1 VNRRHVLRRRIVV
14 AVLLLLSVALLTA
27 YFRESDSG
35 EAHSVQNGVMTV
47 VSPLQSGTA
56 TATKPFRDAWNWV
69 GDLFSAKS
77 QNKALK
83 EEVEQLRALLA
94 QELTT
99 QDENEQLRSLLD
111 YQKSE
116 VFPKGAQ
123 MITARVI
130 DRSTSAWYSTATIN
144 AGSSDGVS
152 VDDPV
157 VAHSAGPAGRG
168 LVGRVTKVT
177 ANASQV
183 LLVTDQQSFVDAMIE
198 PGGAQGIAGGSVTG
212 DVTLDYVDKNEKVK
226 DGQYVVTSGRNGSIF
241 VKGIPI
247 GQIESVGSQ
256 EVELYQSIAVKPWV
270 DFRKLDIV
278 AVITR

>member
-1 VNRRHVLRRRIVV
+1 M

-27 YFRESDSG
+27 YFRESESG
-35 EAHSVQNGVMTV
+35 VAHSVQSGVMTV
-47 VSPLQSGTA
+47 VAPLQSGTA

-77 QNKALK
+77 ENKALK
-83 EEVEQLRALLA
+83 QEVEQLRAGLA

-99 QDENEQLRSLLD
+99 QAENEQLRALLD
-111 YQKSE
+111 FRE
-116 VFPKGAQ
+116 DHVFPKGVDLV
-123 MITARVI
+123 TARVI
-130 DRSTSAWYSTATIN
+130 DRSTSAWYSTATIS
-144 AGSSDGVS
+144 AGSGDGVQ

-157 VAHSAGPAGRG
+157 VNGQG

-177 ANASQV
+177 LNASQV
-183 LLVTDQQSFVDAMIE
+183 MLVTDQQSFVDAMVE
-198 PGGAQGIAGGSVTG
+198 PGGAQGIVGGSVTG
-212 DVTLDYVDKNEKVK
+212 DVLLDYVDKNEKVK
-226 DGQYVVTSGRNGSIF
+226 VGQWVVTSGRNGSIF

-247 GQIESVGSQ
+247 GQVESVGSQ
-256 EVELYQSIAVKPWV
+256 EVELYQSIAVKPSV

>member
-1 VNRRHVLRRRIVV
+1 VNRRRVLRRRIVV

-35 EAHSVQNGVMTV
+35 VAHSVQSGVMTV

-77 QNKALK
+77 QNKSLK
-83 EEVEQLRALLA
+83 KEVEQLRAGLA
-94 QELTT
+94 QELAT
-99 QDENEQLRSLLD
+99 QNENEQLRALLQFEKD
-111 YQKSE
+111 H
-116 VFPKGAQ
+116 VFPGGVHLV
-123 MITARVI
+123 TARVI
-130 DRSTSAWYSTATIN
+130 DRSTSAWYSTATVN
-144 AGSSDGVS
+144 AGSSDGVA

-157 VAHSAGPAGRG
+157 VNGQG

-177 ANASQV
+177 LNASQV
-183 LLVTDQQSFVDAMIE
+183 MLVTDQESFVDAMIV
-198 PGGAQGIAGGSVTG
+198 PGNEKGSAQGIVGGSVTG
-212 DVTLDYVDKNEKVK
+212 DVTLDYVDKSEKVK
-226 DGQYVVTSGRNGSIF
+226 VGQDVVTSGRNGSIF

-247 GQIESVGSQ
+247 GTVESVGAQ
-256 EVELYQSIAVKPWV
+256 EVELYQSIAVKPFV